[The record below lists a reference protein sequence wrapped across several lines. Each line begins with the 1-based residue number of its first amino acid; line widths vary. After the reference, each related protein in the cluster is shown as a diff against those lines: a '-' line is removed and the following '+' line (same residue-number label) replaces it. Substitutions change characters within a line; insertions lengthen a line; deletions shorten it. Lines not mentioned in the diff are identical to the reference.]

1 MSLSIGEEVRWKGFT
16 KSPPLGMPYVISMIT
31 GACLVSHLAIGH
43 LYTALHAACA
53 SAVARVVEAN
63 GVDVSY
69 VDLSDDEREDA
80 LAQHEVDIL
89 VSAWMPHDQDLLR
102 DGREAIG
109 DLYQPQL
116 VLSSLQGS
124 DQNAYT
130 RIITTEN
137 CLSYVTRA
145 QKERSHLQELP
156 IETVGEGALIDRL
169 QQAKEKQ
176 ENPLVAVW
184 QPHAVFHQN
193 MLEPL
198 EGGDL
203 LNGQS
208 ISAQIILRDGLRD
221 DVDEDLLDEMSIMML
236 GTRVMNALD
245 YSVTIDGQDPE
256 EAAEAWQ
263 RGRLL
268 PR

>member
-1 MSLSIGEEVRWKGFT
+1 M
-16 KSPPLGMPYVISMIT
+16 
-31 GACLVSHLAIGH
+31 SHLAIGH

-69 VDLSDDEREDA
+69 VDLSADEREEA
-80 LAQHEVDIL
+80 LERHDIDIL
-89 VSAWMPHDQDLLR
+89 VSAWMPHDNDLLCH
-102 DGREAIG
+102 GRETIG

-116 VLSSLQGS
+116 ILSALQSEKKGS
-124 DQNAYT
+124 PYT
-130 RIITTEN
+130 SIVTTAD
-137 CLSYVTRA
+137 CLPYVQSA
-145 QKERSHLQELP
+145 QKKRLSLQELSV
-156 IETVGEGALIDRL
+156 ETVGEGALIERL
-169 QQAKEKQ
+169 HQAQEKK

-198 EGGDL
+198 PDGDL
-203 LNGQS
+203 LDGQS
-208 ISAQIILRDGLRD
+208 MSAQIMLRDGLRD

-245 YSVTIDGQDPE
+245 HAVSVQGKDPE
-256 EAAEAWQ
+256 AAAEAWQ